1 MSGTTDILRQI
12 CAWRNDGHEVALA
25 TVVSTWGSAPRPVGG
40 YMAICDTGAFVGSVS
55 GGCVEGAVVDEA
67 KQVMAD
73 EVPRTVE
80 YGVSDEEAWLVGLAC
95 GGRVRISIGPVG
107 PAGLEDD
114 VVDELIDAREAHQ
127 AVVLLTWLDSAVHQL
142 LRDGAMDGSPL
153 SFPVEATRS
162 ALLEDRAMLVDTDMG
177 EVFLRP
183 HNPPARVIIVG
194 AAHVTQ
200 SLVPLAVAAGF
211 AVVVVDPRTAFA
223 SEARFPDVD
232 LVRSWP
238 REAFAELELDHRTA
252 VVTVTHDPKLDDP
265 ALLAA
270 LDADPFY
277 IGALG
282 SRRTHASRLERLEAE
297 GADPAALSRIH
308 APVGLDIGA
317 RTTQEISVSI
327 IAEIV
332 QTLRKRGS

>member
-1 MSGTTDILRQI
+1 MAGTTDIFRQI
-12 CAWRNDGHEVALA
+12 REWRSDGHGVALA

-55 GGCVEGAVVDEA
+55 GGCVEGAVVEEA
-67 KQVMAD
+67 KTVMAE
-73 EVPRTVE
+73 EVPRTIE
-80 YGVSDEEAWLVGLAC
+80 YGISDEEAWLVGLAC
-95 GGRVRISIGPVG
+95 GGRVRISVGPVG

-114 VVDELIDAREAHQ
+114 LVDELIAAREAHEG
-127 AVVLLTWLDSAVHQL
+127 VVLATWLDSAVHQL
-142 LRDGAMDGSPL
+142 LHRKDEDLDGAHG
-153 SFPVEATRS
+153 
-162 ALLEDRAMLVDTDMG
+162 ALLEDRAMLTETETG

-183 HNPPARVIIVG
+183 HNPRVRVIIVG

-200 SLVPLAVAAGF
+200 SLVPLAYAAGF

-223 SEARFPDVD
+223 SEERFPDVH
-232 LVRSWP
+232 LVNSWP
-238 REAFAELELDHRTA
+238 REAFAELGLDHRTA

-270 LDADPFY
+270 LEADPFY

-282 SRRTHASRLERLEAE
+282 SRRTHASRLQRLEAE
-297 GADPAALSRIH
+297 GADPASLERIH
-308 APVGLDIGA
+308 APVGLNIGA

-332 QTLRKRGS
+332 QTLRKGDS